1 MEFLRQLFSSRDFLP
16 HGTCYLWNARLIWLH
31 VISDSLIALAYM
43 SIPIT
48 LVHFVRKR
56 KDVPFNWMFL
66 CFGVF
71 IVACGMTHVMEIVTL
86 WRSTYWLSG
95 VVKAVTAA
103 ASVPTAILLVRLVPH
118 ALALPKPADMQEQLG
133 QRIIAETKFR
143 QLLEAAPDA
152 VIVANREGKIVLANA
167 QTDKLFGYK
176 REELL
181 GQQIEKLIPER
192 FRGSHPGHRGD
203 FFDQPRSR
211 PMGAGLEL
219 YGLRKDGTEFPVEIS
234 LSPLETEEGTL
245 VSSAIRDITQRKKIE
260 EALQESEERFR
271 TIAET
276 ASDAIISA
284 DSQGKIVYFNR
295 AAELIFQCQAKE
307 VHGQP
312 ITVLM
317 PERFH
322 EAHRRGLERY
332 LTTGEAHVIGKTVE
346 LAGRRRDG
354 SEFPLEL
361 SLSTWKSRRG
371 AFFTGI
377 LSDITDRKHAQEV
390 ARHAEELARTNE
402 ELAQFASVASHD
414 LQEPLRKIVAFGDR
428 LKSRLAGSLDE
439 QGQDHLERMQNAAR
453 RMGQLIESLLELS
466 RATAKGGM
474 FECVDLNAVVSEV
487 LVDLEAQIQQTAGR
501 VEVHE
506 LPTLI
511 ADRLQMRQL
520 LQNLIGNAL
529 KFHKQNE
536 VPVVQL
542 SSRANEN
549 GAWEIHVVDNG
560 IGFEEKYLDR
570 IFRPFQRLHG
580 RGEFEGSGMGLA
592 ICNKIAAR
600 HSGQITAH
608 SQAGI
613 GSNFVVT
620 LPARPKTKEARAS

>member
-1 MEFLRQLFSSRDFLP
+1 MEFLRQLFSSKDFLP
-16 HGTCYLWNARLIWLH
+16 HGTCYFWNARLIWLH

-66 CFGVF
+66 CFGMF
-71 IVACGMTHVMEIVTL
+71 IVACGMTHVMEVVTL

-95 VVKAVTAA
+95 AVKVVTAA

-118 ALALPKPADMQEQLG
+118 ALALPSPADMQEQLA
-133 QRIIAETKFR
+133 QRVAAEAKFR
-143 QLLEAAPDA
+143 QILEAAPDA
-152 VIVANREGKIVLANA
+152 IVVVDPAGKIVLVNA
-167 QTDKLFGYK
+167 QAEKMFGYT

-181 GQQIEKLIPER
+181 GYQIEKLIPKR
-192 FRGSHPGHRGD
+192 FRGRHPGQLAD
-203 FFDQPRSR
+203 FFSQPRLR
-211 PMGAGLEL
+211 PISAGLEL
-219 YGLRKDGTEFPVEIS
+219 DGLRKDSTEFPVEIS

-245 VSSAIRDITQRKKIE
+245 VSSAIRDIT
-260 EALQESEERFR
+260 ERR
-271 TIAET
+271 
-276 ASDAIISA
+276 
-284 DSQGKIVYFNR
+284 Q
-295 AAELIFQCQAKE
+295 
-307 VHGQP
+307 
-312 ITVLM
+312 
-317 PERFH
+317 
-322 EAHRRGLERY
+322 
-332 LTTGEAHVIGKTVE
+332 
-346 LAGRRRDG
+346 
-354 SEFPLEL
+354 
-361 SLSTWKSRRG
+361 
-371 AFFTGI
+371 
-377 LSDITDRKHAQEV
+377 AQEV

-428 LKSRLAGSLDE
+428 LRTRLAGSLDE
-439 QGQDHLERMQNAAR
+439 QGRDYLDRMQNAAR
-453 RMGQLIESLLELS
+453 RMGELIENLLELS

-474 FECVDLNAVVSEV
+474 FESVDLNTVVSEV
-487 LVDLEAQIQQTAGR
+487 LVDLEAQIQQTGGR
-501 VEVHE
+501 VEVQE

-511 ADRLQMRQL
+511 ADRIQMRQL

-536 VPVVQL
+536 PPVVQL

-549 GAWEIHVVDNG
+549 GAWEIHVADNG

-580 RGEFEGSGMGLA
+580 RDQFEGTGMGLA

-608 SQAGI
+608 SQFGV
-613 GSNFVVT
+613 GSDFVVT
-620 LPARPKTKEARAS
+620 LTARPKTREARAL

>member
-1 MEFLRQLFSSRDFLP
+1 MEFLRQLFSSKDFLP
-16 HGTCYLWNARLIWLH
+16 HGTCYLWNSRLIWLH

-66 CFGVF
+66 CFGMF

-118 ALALPKPADMQEQLG
+118 ALALPGPAEVQEQLA
-133 QRIIAETKFR
+133 QRAAAETKFH

-152 VIVANREGKIVLANA
+152 MVVMNREGKIVLVNA
-167 QTDKLFGYK
+167 QVDKLFGYK

-181 GQQIEKLIPER
+181 GQQIEKLIPECFPGR
-192 FRGSHPGHRGD
+192 HPGHRAD
-203 FFDQPRSR
+203 FFSQSCLR
-211 PMGAGLEL
+211 PMGPGLQL
-219 YGLRKDGTEFPVEIS
+219 NGLRKDGTEFPVEIS
-234 LSPLETEEGTL
+234 LSPLETEEDTL
-245 VSSAIRDITQRKKIE
+245 VSIRDITE
-260 EALQESEERFR
+260 
-271 TIAET
+271 
-276 ASDAIISA
+276 
-284 DSQGKIVYFNR
+284 
-295 AAELIFQCQAKE
+295 
-307 VHGQP
+307 
-312 ITVLM
+312 
-317 PERFH
+317 
-322 EAHRRGLERY
+322 
-332 LTTGEAHVIGKTVE
+332 
-346 LAGRRRDG
+346 
-354 SEFPLEL
+354 
-361 SLSTWKSRRG
+361 
-371 AFFTGI
+371 
-377 LSDITDRKHAQEV
+377 RKHAQEV
-390 ARHAEELARTNE
+390 ARRAEELARTNE

-428 LKSRLAGSLDE
+428 LRSRLAGSLDE
-439 QGQDHLERMQNAAR
+439 QGRDYLDRMQNAAR
-453 RMGQLIESLLELS
+453 RMGELIESLLELS

-474 FECVDLNAVVSEV
+474 FESVDLNTVVSEV
-487 LVDLEAQIQQTAGR
+487 LVDLEARIKQTGGR
-501 VEVHE
+501 VEVRE

-536 VPVVQL
+536 APVVQL
-542 SSRANEN
+542 SSRANKN

-580 RGEFEGSGMGLA
+580 RDEFEGSGMGLA
-592 ICNKIAAR
+592 ICHKIVAR
-600 HSGQITAH
+600 HSGQIIAH
-608 SQAGI
+608 SQFGV
-613 GSNFVVT
+613 GSDFVVT

>member
-1 MEFLRQLFSSRDFLP
+1 
-16 HGTCYLWNARLIWLH
+16 
-31 VISDSLIALAYM
+31 
-43 SIPIT
+43 
-48 LVHFVRKR
+48 
-56 KDVPFNWMFL
+56 
-66 CFGVF
+66 
-71 IVACGMTHVMEIVTL
+71 
-86 WRSTYWLSG
+86 
-95 VVKAVTAA
+95 
-103 ASVPTAILLVRLVPH
+103 
-118 ALALPKPADMQEQLG
+118 
-133 QRIIAETKFR
+133 
-143 QLLEAAPDA
+143 
-152 VIVANREGKIVLANA
+152 
-167 QTDKLFGYK
+167 
-176 REELL
+176 
-181 GQQIEKLIPER
+181 
-192 FRGSHPGHRGD
+192 
-203 FFDQPRSR
+203 
-211 PMGAGLEL
+211 
-219 YGLRKDGTEFPVEIS
+219 
-234 LSPLETEEGTL
+234 
-245 VSSAIRDITQRKKIE
+245 
-260 EALQESEERFR
+260 
-271 TIAET
+271 
-276 ASDAIISA
+276 
-284 DSQGKIVYFNR
+284 
-295 AAELIFQCQAKE
+295 
-307 VHGQP
+307 
-312 ITVLM
+312 M

-332 LTTGEAHVIGKTVE
+332 LTTGEARVIGKTVE

-377 LSDITDRKHAQEV
+377 LSDITERKHAQEV
-390 ARHAEELARTNE
+390 ARRAEELARTNE

-439 QGQDHLERMQNAAR
+439 QGQDHLERMQNAAQ

-466 RATAKGGM
+466 RATAKGGI
-474 FECVDLNAVVSEV
+474 FESVDLNTVVSEV
-487 LVDLEAQIQQTAGR
+487 LVDLEARIKQTGGR
-501 VEVHE
+501 VEVQP